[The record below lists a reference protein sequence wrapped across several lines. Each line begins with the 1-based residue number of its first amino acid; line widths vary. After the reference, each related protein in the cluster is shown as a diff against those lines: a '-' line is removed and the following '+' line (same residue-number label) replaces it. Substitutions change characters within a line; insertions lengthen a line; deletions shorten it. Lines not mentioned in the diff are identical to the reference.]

1 MRANTQ
7 PPYGCTK
14 TIAKKFNM
22 KKVVLIEDSKVLGQA
37 LSGALKVEG
46 VEVFWAENGVAGVSL
61 AKQVKP
67 DLILLDLMLPKLSGF
82 EVCKL
87 LKTDN
92 GTWRIPIVIMSTLS
106 DPQSRDRAMEAGADY
121 FIPKPYDLASTMAEI
136 KKHLKL

>member
-1 MRANTQ
+1 
-7 PPYGCTK
+7 
-14 TIAKKFNM
+14 M
-22 KKVVLIEDSKVLGQA
+22 KKVLLVEDSKVLGQA

-46 VEVFWAENGVAGVSL
+46 AEVYWAENGVAGVSL

-92 GTWRIPIVIMSTLS
+92 ATWRIPIVVMSTLS
-106 DPQSRDRAMEAGADY
+106 DPDSRDRAQEAGADY

-136 KKHLKL
+136 KKYLKL